1 VTDAVHRELKAAHP
15 RALAALIRLLGGFEA
30 AEDALHDAVTR
41 ALEVWPVRGVPDHPA
56 AWLVTTARRRH
67 IDLVR
72 RRHLEERYAEG
83 QPHATIDD
91 ESGPERQMGRRL
103 YDDDMMRLIFTCCHP
118 ALGMDARVA
127 LTLRAIAGLTVEE
140 IARAFLVPP
149 RTIEQRIVRARR
161 KIRQAGIP
169 YEIPGADDLPARRTT
184 VMAVVYLVF
193 NEGYAALAGPALV
206 RVDLCTEA
214 IRLGRELVRLF
225 RSDTEVM
232 GLLALMLLQ
241 HARHRARTDGGGGFV
256 SLDRQDRSLWD
267 AGMITEGRAL
277 VEKALRHGRPGPYQ
291 VQAAIAALHCEA
303 AASAE
308 TDWPQI
314 VQLYETLE
322 VMQPSPVVHLNRAVA
337 VWKAHGAAAGL
348 ALLDDVRD
356 APAMQRYPYYHAA
369 RAALCAELSRLD
381 EARSGYREA
390 LRHTRHP
397 AERAHLKKKLTEL

>member
-1 VTDAVHRELKAAHP
+1 VSDAVHRELKAAHA
-15 RALAALIRLLGGFEA
+15 RALATLIRLLGGFEA
-30 AEDALHDAVTR
+30 AEDALQDAVTR
-41 ALEVWPVRGVPDHPA
+41 ALEVWPSRGVPDHAA

-67 IDLVR
+67 IDVIR
-72 RRHLEERYAEG
+72 RRRLEARYAE
-83 QPHATIDD
+83 PHTQAA
-91 ESGPERQMGRRL
+91 ENHWGPEQQMGRAL

-127 LTLRAIAGLTVEE
+127 LTLRAVAGLTVEE

-161 KIRQAGIP
+161 KIHQAGIP
-169 YEIPGADDLPARRTT
+169 YEIPGAEDLPARRTT

-193 NEGYAALAGPALV
+193 NEGYTALAGPDLV
-206 RVDLCTEA
+206 RTDLCTEA

-241 HARHRARTDGGGGFV
+241 HARHRARADGAGAFV
-256 SLDRQDRSLWD
+256 SLDRQDRGLWD
-267 AGMITEGRAL
+267 AGMIAEGRAL

-291 VQAAIAALHCEA
+291 VQAAIAALHCA
-303 AASAE
+303 AEASAD
-308 TDWPQI
+308 TDWAQI
-314 VQLYETLE
+314 VQLYETLDA
-322 VMQPSPVVHLNRAVA
+322 MQPSPVVHLNRAVA

-356 APAMQRYPYYHAA
+356 SPAMQRYPYYHAA

-397 AERAHLKKKLTEL
+397 AERAHLKKKLADL